1 MRSGEIQSRGKR
13 RSGHIP
19 IPAKPAP
26 DISKRAEAN
35 SLGQIKAFGQK
46 NLFLFIVALIVIVL
60 GHISL
65 GMGSITF
72 APVCLMLGYCI
83 LVPLAIII

>member
-1 MRSGEIQSRGKR
+1 LRKTVAVGKEKGASRK
-13 RSGHIP
+13 S
-19 IPAKPAP
+19 AKKYAQ
-26 DISKRAEAN
+26 AN
-35 SLGQIKAFGQK
+35 SPGQIKAFGQK
-46 NLFLFIVALIVIVL
+46 NLFLFILALVVIVL

-72 APVCLMLGYCI
+72 APVCLVLGYCI